1 MILRVTPRVEGNLKT
16 EIYYDKVCEICGK
29 PFRSRSN
36 RAKYCK
42 PCLPIAERER
52 DKRRAIARR
61 ERALFADKTE
71 IKRNMNVVEA
81 AKKCKELGVSYGVA
95 VSRGLV

>member
-1 MILRVTPRVEGNLKT
+1 MPRVEGNLKT

-29 PFRSRSN
+29 TFRARSN
-36 RAKYCK
+36 RAKYCTT
-42 PCLPIAERER
+42 CLPEAHREC
-52 DKRRAIARR
+52 KRRQRIRKR
-61 ERALFADKTE
+61 ERAFVDKTK

-95 VSRGLV
+95 VAMGLI